1 MIQRIKKLSQNRFA
15 RNVAVVAT
23 GTAGAQAITMAFA
36 PIITR
41 LYGPEIFG
49 AVGTFI
55 AILEILI
62 PLAALSYPIAIVLP
76 KRDAD
81 ASALVR
87 LSLAIALLTSAFAAL
102 LLMGSKDAIIE
113 TFNLQAIG
121 PFLWLAPIA
130 MYFSVCMSV
139 ANQLAIR
146 RKLFR
151 LRSRVAILQSL
162 AINSAKSGMGLVSP
176 TALALAA
183 ATVFGYLLHAL
194 MLWPGVENAKEVDS
208 KGSNAWGLLK
218 EHKDFAFFR
227 TPQIFINSIG
237 QSLPILLLSN
247 LSGATAVGF
256 YVLARTVLLV
266 PSNLIGQSVAD
277 VFYPKFV
284 ETLHAGRSGKGLL
297 LKTCASLAAIG
308 VVPYLVLIAL
318 GPWLFALIF
327 GSEWREAGEYVQ
339 WMSLWLFVVLVT
351 RPVIAAIPVLSL
363 QGAFL
368 AFEVFALITRSTAVI
383 AGYYLTNTAL
393 GAVAMFSLSNV
404 LIYSILAAYVIK
416 KS

>member
-1 MIQRIKKLSQNRFA
+1 
-15 RNVAVVAT
+15 
-23 GTAGAQAITMAFA
+23 MAFA